1 MSKTNFE
8 FLDALGQ
15 IARDKGISVDT
26 LLDALANALVA
37 AYKRRPDAA
46 EEAVVTID
54 PDSGEIRVY
63 GQELNEDGEVV
74 REWDDTPD
82 DFGRIAAQ
90 TAKQV
95 ILQRIREVE
104 RDMKYEEYAGRE
116 GDIVTGIVQQTDNR
130 YTLLDLGKV
139 EALLPQ
145 AEQVS
150 YERYEHGAR
159 LKAYIVEVR
168 KTTKGPQIVVSRTH
182 PGLIKRLFE
191 LEVPEIGSGVVEIKA
206 AAREPGHRTKIA
218 VWSND
223 PNVDPVGACVGARGS
238 RVRMVTNELRGERVD
253 VVPFS
258 DDPVELI
265 QNALAPARVR
275 EVRLDEETG
284 TATVIVS
291 DFQLSLAIGKEGQNA
306 RLAARLTGW
315 RIDIKSETQLAEEE
329 AGYGDQEWAEGEW
342 VEDEGGEL
350 VWKPAEGGEAMSAE
364 EWSHQAEETGDPA
377 AAAAPAAGR
386 RSRRRVR
393 RRRRGGSRR
402 GGARRGHRSDG
413 RSDGRCDR
421 RRPRHSPGTD
431 LCRLPDGP
439 AGRRADPGRTERSGR
454 ADRRSLRTG
463 AWGLALLGIV
473 GLPGSCRAQAWIR
486 SGLRHG
492 DRRCGGRALSGRP
505 GGGVGAGDTRCARI
519 RGWATRWARR
529 RTKDEENHLPK
540 KIRVYE
546 LAKEL
551 GLTNKE
557 GLELALS
564 LGIGVKS
571 HSSSIEDA
579 QADRVRRKADAD
591 GLRRPVQPE
600 EPAPAKKAAK
610 ATKAAEAVPA
620 AARRRAGQR
629 RPSRRPRPRRWP
641 HRAVPPPASP
651 RSRRRRPA
659 RWRLRRRPHPRRPV
673 RPQRF
678 RFARLA

>member
-1 MSKTNFE
+1 MKGTLAAADGDGIELTTDEVPDGRIRLSYSDMDRVRTVFGWGPTPPPGGKSGAAKRARTGAAGKDHEDDREEEAGHHPMSKPNFE

-15 IARDKGISVDT
+15 IARDKGIAVET

-54 PDSGEIRVY
+54 PESGEIRVY
-63 GQELNEDGEVV
+63 GQELDEDSNVI
-74 REWDDTPD
+74 REWDDTPS

-104 RDMKYEEYAGRE
+104 RDLKYVEYAGRE

-168 KTTKGPQIVVSRTH
+168 KTTKGPQIVVSRSH

-191 LEVPEIGSGVVEIKA
+191 LEVPEISSGAVEIKA

-265 QNALAPARVR
+265 QSALAPARVR
-275 EVRLDEETG
+275 EVRLNDDTG

-291 DFQLSLAIGKEGQNA
+291 DYQLSLAIGKEGQNA

-329 AGYGDQEWAEGEW
+329 AGYGGEEWAEGEW
-342 VEDEGGEL
+342 VQNEAGEM
-350 VWKPAEGGEAMSAE
+350 VWQPAEGGDAVSASQ
-364 EWSHQAEETGDPA
+364 WSQG
-377 AAAAPAAGR
+377 AGT
-386 RSRRRVR
+386 
-393 RRRRGGSRR
+393 RRGG
-402 GGARRGHRSDG
+402 
-413 RSDGRCDR
+413 
-421 RRPRHSPGTD
+421 
-431 LCRLPDGP
+431 
-439 AGRRADPGRTERSGR
+439 
-454 ADRRSLRTG
+454 
-463 AWGLALLGIV
+463 
-473 GLPGSCRAQAWIR
+473 
-486 SGLRHG
+486 
-492 DRRCGGRALSGRP
+492 
-505 GGGVGAGDTRCARI
+505 
-519 RGWATRWARR
+519 
-529 RTKDEENHLPK
+529 
-540 KIRVYE
+540 
-546 LAKEL
+546 
-551 GLTNKE
+551 
-557 GLELALS
+557 
-564 LGIGVKS
+564 
-571 HSSSIEDA
+571 
-579 QADRVRRKADAD
+579 
-591 GLRRPVQPE
+591 
-600 EPAPAKKAAK
+600 
-610 ATKAAEAVPA
+610 
-620 AARRRAGQR
+620 
-629 RPSRRPRPRRWP
+629 
-641 HRAVPPPASP
+641 
-651 RSRRRRPA
+651 
-659 RWRLRRRPHPRRPV
+659 
-673 RPQRF
+673 
-678 RFARLA
+678 